1 MHVQS
6 ITEPVIG
13 CNFTAVSNFGVQGPV
28 HLGGH
33 ANPSVQLE
41 RSPVEGLGALPHQ
54 PAPLM
59 LTGFILLQGQQWVL
73 HSTVHALRDGKA
85 GAARQHG
92 KHG

>member
-1 MHVQS
+1 
-6 ITEPVIG
+6 
-13 CNFTAVSNFGVQGPV
+13 
-28 HLGGH
+28 
-33 ANPSVQLE
+33 
-41 RSPVEGLGALPHQ
+41 
-54 PAPLM
+54 M